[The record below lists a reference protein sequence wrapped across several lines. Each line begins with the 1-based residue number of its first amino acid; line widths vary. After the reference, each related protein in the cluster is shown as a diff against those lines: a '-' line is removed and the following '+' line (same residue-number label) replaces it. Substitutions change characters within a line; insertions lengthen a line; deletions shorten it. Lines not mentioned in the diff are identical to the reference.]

1 MVMYIEEHRHPVA
14 PHRRRDRREAFIL
27 AGGKGIRL
35 RPYTTLIPKPL
46 VPIGDQSVLEIVL
59 CQLAAAGF
67 SKATIAIGHLGQ
79 LIRAYIGDGSQW
91 GIEVAYVTEDR
102 PLGTVG
108 PLLNALDDLPA
119 DVIVMNGDILTD
131 IRYDLLLRTHV
142 DSGATLTMAT
152 FSRDHRV
159 DFGVLDVR
167 NGEVVDFIEK
177 PTYTYAVSMGVYA
190 VHTDMLRQYPPGT
203 DLGFDTLVLDR
214 LRHGDRPV
222 SYPFAGFWLDIGRPD
237 DFDQA
242 NADIEMLRP
251 RLLPERRAS

>member
-1 MVMYIEEHRHPVA
+1 MVMYLEERPL
-14 PHRRRDRREAFIL
+14 PTQQPDDRREAFIL

-91 GIEVAYVTEDR
+91 GIEVAYVSEDR

-108 PLLNALDDLPA
+108 PLLTALDGLPN
-119 DVIVMNGDILTD
+119 DIIVMNGDVLTD
-131 IRYDLLLRTHV
+131 IPYDHLLTSHI
-142 DSGATLTMAT
+142 DSGASLTMAT
-152 FSRDHRV
+152 YSRDHRV
-159 DFGVLDVR
+159 DFGVLNLR
-167 NGEVVDFIEK
+167 NGSVVDFIEK

-190 VHTDMLRQYPPGT
+190 VHTDMLRAYPAGT

-214 LRHGDRPV
+214 LQRGDRPA
-222 SYPFAGFWLDIGRPD
+222 SYPFSGFWLDIGRPD

-242 NADIEMLRP
+242 NAEIEMLRP
-251 RLLPERRAS
+251 RLLPERKAS